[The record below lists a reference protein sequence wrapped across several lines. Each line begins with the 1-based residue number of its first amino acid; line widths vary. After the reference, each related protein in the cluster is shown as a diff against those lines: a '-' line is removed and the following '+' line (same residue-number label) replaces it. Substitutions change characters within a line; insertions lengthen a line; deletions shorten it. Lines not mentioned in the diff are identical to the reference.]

1 MDDDQECYAP
11 VTKYY
16 PPADITG
23 LKMHLL
29 FDVKPALMLGGDAP
43 KVDDFFNV
51 KTFVC
56 INADSGALVVAT
68 SETIAEGRDVTNVTQ
83 FAGVPKSFDMI
94 QKGCS
99 VNKQAF
105 NSLVTAKCFKALSEQ
120 LLTEVWGAPS
130 GKPLVSITEGNVGNT
145 QRYPIFVSGPS
156 GAAQPRFAGLI
167 AANAVT
173 ASTRGHGL
181 AAYPWMSPQVL
192 HACVLYNLSAWMA
205 SCPQRGVVRH
215 ETRKTSD
222 TREKEITS
230 VVRGVIT
237 MMNQAKGQAFDFGSP
252 VYALPCL
259 PVDVEAKGYYA
270 ADEVTA
276 RIAKAVFPQ
285 KLKVAYHE
293 YSAGMDAETI
303 MVPVTEQYINEL
315 LAPELPYKAVEGMA
329 NAASYEAEV
338 GNAGGLAAT
347 GHAVEFP
354 EREREAFKAR
364 AYVGQAMST
373 SGPGMPVYVQL
384 FKSPSYVC

>member
-1 MDDDQECYAP
+1 MEDDQECYAP

-29 FDVKPALMLGGDAP
+29 FDAKPALMLGGDAP

-83 FAGVPKSFDMI
+83 FAGVPKTFDMI

-105 NSLVTAKCFKALSEQ
+105 NSLVTAKCFKALSGQ
-120 LLTEVWGAPS
+120 LLNEPPGACL
-130 GKPLVSITEGNVGNT
+130 KALNTIVEGNVGAG
-145 QRYPIFVSGPS
+145 QRYPIFVSGLS
-156 GAAQPRFAGLI
+156 GVAAQPPFMGLMP
-167 AANAVT
+167 ANNVT
-173 ASTRGHGL
+173 ASSRGG
-181 AAYPWMSPQVL
+181 AAAFPWMSPQVL

-270 ADEVTA
+270 GEEVSA

-303 MVPVTEQYINEL
+303 MVPVTEQFINDL
-315 LAPELPYKAVEGMA
+315 LGPELPYKAIE
-329 NAASYEAEV
+329 
-338 GNAGGLAAT
+338 GLASARSYAT
-347 GHAVEFP
+347 EEAALRPAGHVIEFP